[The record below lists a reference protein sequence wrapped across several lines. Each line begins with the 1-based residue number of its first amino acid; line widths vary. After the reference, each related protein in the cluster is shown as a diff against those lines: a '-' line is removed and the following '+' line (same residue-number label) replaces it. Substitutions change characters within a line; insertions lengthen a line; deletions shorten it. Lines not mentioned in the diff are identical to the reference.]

1 MGKPKKSDWYADM
14 RINNQEVQLKLDT
27 GAQCNVLPYTLF
39 KAVGGKQIVNSNVK
53 KLVTFTG
60 EKIKTVGRALLECEF
75 KDKFY
80 VLEFQIVDHNVIPV
94 LGLQTCQELNVI
106 RKVESVKGV
115 SSEGPEPSVSQMSN
129 ILDEFSDI
137 FHGLGKLKKL

>member
-1 MGKPKKSDWYADM
+1 M
-14 RINNQEVQLKLDT
+14 RINNQEVRLKLDT

-80 VLEFQIVDHNVIPV
+80 VLEFQVVDHDVIPV
-94 LGLQTCQELNVI
+94 LG
-106 RKVESVKGV
+106 
-115 SSEGPEPSVSQMSN
+115 
-129 ILDEFSDI
+129 
-137 FHGLGKLKKL
+137 